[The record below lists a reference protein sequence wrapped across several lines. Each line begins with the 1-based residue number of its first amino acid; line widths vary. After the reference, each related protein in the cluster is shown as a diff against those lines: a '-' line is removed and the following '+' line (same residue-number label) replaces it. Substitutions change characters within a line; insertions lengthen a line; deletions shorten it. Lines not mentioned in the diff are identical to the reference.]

1 MIVTDSYLGTKKDK
15 KGQAIYECKCCSFIT
30 SHSGHW
36 KRHLQTKKH
45 NDSKMIVN
53 GTKKSPKKDNS
64 ITAKKWICGCG
75 KSYKYD
81 SGYYRHKKTCT
92 WKARS
97 DSDSELSDEEENVI
111 VKKKGDL
118 MFGSEEKDKFMEMVM
133 KTTMEVVS
141 KTTTE
146 IIKNIAPHMGTNTN
160 SFNTNNNF
168 NINLFLNEQCANA
181 LSIQDFAKKLTLTM
195 QDLATLKDNEPKA
208 IQGIIKN
215 NLKSLTITERPM
227 HNHDKTWY
235 VKDRDEG
242 WEDDG
247 GEKIVKTIKTGVS
260 QKSGPTFVDNNP
272 DWMTN
277 QKKGE
282 AYAETMAVAMKEP
295 STRCQNKILKSIEKD
310 CSIKN

>member
-1 MIVTDSYLGTKKDK
+1 MHNGADLGQKSCRKVAQKYHCKKCDYTTCKLSSWK
-15 KGQAIYECKCCSFIT
+15 KHIK
-30 SHSGHW
+30 
-36 KRHLQTKKH
+36 TKKH
-45 NDSKMIVN
+45 NGAQMVHNDSKKV
-53 GTKKSPKKDNS
+53 
-64 ITAKKWICGCG
+64 AKKLPEKKYLCECG
-75 KSYKYD
+75 KSYKFHQ
-81 SGYYRHKKTCT
+81 GLYRHKKTC
-92 WKARS
+92 AYLHEES
-97 DSDSELSDEEENVI
+97 VHEEENVVI
-111 VKKKGDL
+111 KKKEEL
-118 MFGSEEKDKFMEMVM
+118 MFGSEEKDKFMEMIM

-215 NLKSLTITERPM
+215 NLQSLTITERPM

-235 VKDRDEG
+235 VKDKDEG

-272 DWMTN
+272 DWLTN
-277 QKKGE
+277 QKVGE
-282 AYAETMAVAMKEP
+282 AYAETMAVAMKQP
-295 STRCQNKILKSIEKD
+295 SVRCKNKVLKGLEKD
-310 CSIKN
+310 CSIKK

>member
-1 MIVTDSYLGTKKDK
+1 MMHNGAYLGQKSCPKVAQEYYCEKCDYTTSKLSSWKKHIK
-15 KGQAIYECKCCSFIT
+15 
-30 SHSGHW
+30 
-36 KRHLQTKKH
+36 TKKH
-45 NDSKMIVN
+45 NGAQMVHNDR
-53 GTKKSPKKDNS
+53 KKV
-64 ITAKKWICGCG
+64 AKKLLEKKYTCECG
-75 KSYKYD
+75 KSYKYHQ
-81 SGYYRHKKTCT
+81 GLYRHKKTC
-92 WKARS
+92 S
-97 DSDSELSDEEENVI
+97 YLNEELEEDTDEQDNVV
-111 VKKKGDL
+111 VKKKEEL

-195 QDLATLKDNEPKA
+195 QDLSTLKDNEPMA

-235 VKDRDEG
+235 VKDKDDG

-272 DWMTN
+272 DWLTN

-295 STRCQNKILKSIEKD
+295 TTRCQNKILKSIQKD
-310 CSIKN
+310 CSLKN

>member
-1 MIVTDSYLGTKKDK
+1 MHNATYLGEKSRPKVASKYHCKKCDYSTCKTSDWK
-15 KGQAIYECKCCSFIT
+15 K
-30 SHSGHW
+30 
-36 KRHLQTKKH
+36 HLKTKKH
-45 NDSKMIVN
+45 NATEMLHDA
-53 GTKKSPKKDNS
+53 TEKSLKV
-64 ITAKKWICGCG
+64 AKKLPEKNYFCGCG
-75 KSYKYD
+75 KSYKHH
-81 SGYYRHKKTCT
+81 SSFYRHKQKCNWEEEDT
-92 WKARS
+92 
-97 DSDSELSDEEENVI
+97 DEEENVI
-111 VKKKGDL
+111 VKKKGEL

-235 VKDRDEG
+235 VKDKDDG

-247 GEKIVKTIKTGVS
+247 GEKIVKAVKTGVS

-272 DWMTN
+272 DFLTN
-277 QKKGE
+277 QKVGE
-282 AYAETMAVAMKEP
+282 AYAETMSVAMKEP
-295 STRCQNKILKSIEKD
+295 TTRCQNKVLKGIEKE
-310 CSIKN
+310 CSIKK

>member
-1 MIVTDSYLGTKKDK
+1 
-15 KGQAIYECKCCSFIT
+15 
-30 SHSGHW
+30 
-36 KRHLQTKKH
+36 
-45 NDSKMIVN
+45 
-53 GTKKSPKKDNS
+53 
-64 ITAKKWICGCG
+64 
-75 KSYKYD
+75 
-81 SGYYRHKKTCT
+81 
-92 WKARS
+92 
-97 DSDSELSDEEENVI
+97 
-111 VKKKGDL
+111 

-195 QDLATLKDNEPKA
+195 QDLSTLKDNEPMA

-235 VKDRDEG
+235 VKDKDEG

-272 DWMTN
+272 DWLTN

-295 STRCQNKILKSIEKD
+295 SARCQNKILKSIEKD

>member
-1 MIVTDSYLGTKKDK
+1 MHNATYLGEKSRSKVAQKYNCEKCSYSTSKTSDWKKHIK
-15 KGQAIYECKCCSFIT
+15 
-30 SHSGHW
+30 
-36 KRHLQTKKH
+36 TKKH
-45 NDSKMIVN
+45 NATQMLHDA
-53 GTKKSPKKDNS
+53 TEKSLKV
-64 ITAKKWICGCG
+64 AKKLPEKNYFCGCG
-75 KSYKYD
+75 KSYKHH
-81 SGYYRHKKTCT
+81 SSFYRHKQKCD
-92 WKARS
+92 WYEES
-97 DSDSELSDEEENVI
+97 DDEEENVVI
-111 VKKKGDL
+111 KKKEEL

-146 IIKNIAPHMGTNTN
+146 IIKNIAPHIGTNNGNTN
-160 SFNTNNNF
+160 SFNTNNF

-195 QDLATLKDNEPKA
+195 QDLSTLKDNEPKA

-215 NLKSLTITERPM
+215 NLKSLTLTERPM
-227 HNHDKTWY
+227 HNHEKKWY
-235 VKDRDEG
+235 VKDKVDG

-260 QKSGPTFVDNNP
+260 QKSGPTFVDSNP
-272 DWMTN
+272 DWLTN

-310 CSIKN
+310 CSISED

>member
-1 MIVTDSYLGTKKDK
+1 MMQNATYLGDKSRQKVASKYYCEKCDYSTSKLSDWKKHIK
-15 KGQAIYECKCCSFIT
+15 
-30 SHSGHW
+30 
-36 KRHLQTKKH
+36 TKKH
-45 NDSKMIVN
+45 NATQMLQN
-53 GTKKSPKKDNS
+53 ATCKSQKV
-64 ITAKKWICGCG
+64 AKKLLEKKYFCQCG
-75 KSYKYD
+75 KSYKHH
-81 SGYYRHKKTCT
+81 SSYYRHKQKCD
-92 WKARS
+92 WKEEE
-97 DSDSELSDEEENVI
+97 DTDKEENVV
-111 VKKKGDL
+111 VKKKEEL

-195 QDLATLKDNEPKA
+195 QDLSTLKDNEPMA

-235 VKDRDEG
+235 VKDKDEG

-272 DWMTN
+272 DWLTN

-295 STRCQNKILKSIEKD
+295 SARCQNKILKSIEKD

>member
-1 MIVTDSYLGTKKDK
+1 MHNGADLGPKSCRKVAQDYYCEKCDYSTSKLSSWKKHIK
-15 KGQAIYECKCCSFIT
+15 
-30 SHSGHW
+30 
-36 KRHLQTKKH
+36 TKKH
-45 NDSKMIVN
+45 NGAQMVHNDSKKV
-53 GTKKSPKKDNS
+53 
-64 ITAKKWICGCG
+64 AKKLPEKKYICECG
-75 KSYKYD
+75 KSYKFHQ
-81 SGYYRHKKTCT
+81 GLYRHKKTCSYLNEE
-92 WKARS
+92 S
-97 DSDSELSDEEENVI
+97 DDEEENVI

-295 STRCQNKILKSIEKD
+295 TTRCQNKILKSIEKD